1 MSVKIYIWME
11 FMNFR
16 YKNACFMNKAKCF
29 ILHVGFD
36 KAVKAI
42 QLGSQI
48 PEDQIIDE
56 F

>member
-1 MSVKIYIWME
+1 MKP
-11 FMNFR
+11 
-16 YKNACFMNKAKCF
+16 NAL